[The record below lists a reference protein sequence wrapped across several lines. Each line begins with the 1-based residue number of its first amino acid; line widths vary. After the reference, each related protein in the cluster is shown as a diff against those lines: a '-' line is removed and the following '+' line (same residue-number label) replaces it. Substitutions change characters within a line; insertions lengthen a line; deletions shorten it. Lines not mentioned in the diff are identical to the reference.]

1 MGGSISAKSVV
12 KKGCNFTFTMLC
24 QIIEIASKESKISST
39 KKVKKISV
47 PFTAITEKTNEED
60 SLIED

>member
-1 MGGSISAKSVV
+1 
-12 KKGCNFTFTMLC
+12 MLC

-60 SLIED
+60 SLIEEQ